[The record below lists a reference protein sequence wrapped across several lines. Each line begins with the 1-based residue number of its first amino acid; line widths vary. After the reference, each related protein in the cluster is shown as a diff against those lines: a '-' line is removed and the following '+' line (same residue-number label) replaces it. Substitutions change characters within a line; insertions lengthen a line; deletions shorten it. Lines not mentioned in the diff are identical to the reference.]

1 MVPMGNVAAFAEALA
16 ALGNVPAVRAKA
28 AQAGLSVLCL
38 LVFPLNSDAGLTI
51 FGPVQ
56 RASARSSEPALTLC
70 P

>member
-38 LVFPLNSDAGLTI
+38 LVLPLNSDAGLTI
-51 FGPVQ
+51 CGPV
-56 RASARSSEPALTLC
+56 
-70 P
+70 